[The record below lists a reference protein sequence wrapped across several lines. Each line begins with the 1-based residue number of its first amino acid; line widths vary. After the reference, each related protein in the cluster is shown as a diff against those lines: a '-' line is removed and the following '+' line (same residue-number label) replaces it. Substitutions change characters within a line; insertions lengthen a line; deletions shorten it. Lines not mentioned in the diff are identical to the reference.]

1 MCQHFFLCCKLKILI
16 RMPIDFL
23 NIIKIG
29 NIFENLSRLFK
40 IIDITPLEQILW
52 RFWHDNEN
60 IDSTKRGDRQCDPGD
75 QPVVP
80 RCKLKNGRVNYYK
93 ERVSHQSKENCKV
106 LLTRLQKFQHVINT
120 DNTTTANSSTRNE
133 EENIEPYQVVGQ

>member
-60 IDSTKRGDRQCDPGD
+60 IDCTKRGDRQCDPGD
-75 QPVVP
+75 
-80 RCKLKNGRVNYYK
+80 
-93 ERVSHQSKENCKV
+93 
-106 LLTRLQKFQHVINT
+106 
-120 DNTTTANSSTRNE
+120 
-133 EENIEPYQVVGQ
+133 